1 MLPDSISNVVTA
13 SNSGFNSSL
22 FGRSI
27 AGRKKSGY
35 LVTAVLLLALS
46 GCSGTGD
53 FLAQEERSADEL
65 YNSALNEVAVG
76 DITKASPLFDE
87 VERQHPYSSLATQAQ
102 LMSAWSLYQ
111 SNSYGATVNALERF
125 VELNPAH
132 PDVDYALY
140 LKAQSYYEQI
150 VDVERDAGMTVLA
163 KEAFEALLTRFP
175 ESKYARDARLKLE
188 LTVSHLAGKEM
199 SVGRFYLERG
209 HYDAALRRFATV
221 VKDYDRSNQTPE
233 ALYRM
238 VEAYLALGLDGEA
251 DRSAAVL
258 NYNYPESVWTERML
272 ALIDAPTT
280 NHDPG
285 LFETL
290 VDKATSIF

>member
-111 SNSYGATVNALERF
+111 SNSYGATVNAL
-125 VELNPAH
+125 N
-132 PDVDYALY
+132 
-140 LKAQSYYEQI
+140 
-150 VDVERDAGMTVLA
+150 
-163 KEAFEALLTRFP
+163 ALLSLTRRILMLIMRSTSRP
-175 ESKYARDARLKLE
+175 RAIMNRL
-188 LTVSHLAGKEM
+188 SM
-199 SVGRFYLERG
+199 
-209 HYDAALRRFATV
+209 
-221 VKDYDRSNQTPE
+221 
-233 ALYRM
+233 
-238 VEAYLALGLDGEA
+238 
-251 DRSAAVL
+251 L
-258 NYNYPESVWTERML
+258 NVMQ
-272 ALIDAPTT
+272 
-280 NHDPG
+280 G
-285 LFETL
+285 
-290 VDKATSIF
+290 